1 MRSSYCKPGP
11 ARASAPIPGILP
23 VPMSESV
30 FRRDGEQFVPTEAAG
45 SPWSR
50 ETLHGGAAC
59 GLLVR
64 AIEAAAPD
72 ASLSLARLTVDL
84 FRPIPRAPLRVEVA
98 PSRVGRRVHSVAAS
112 LYAGGVEVTR
122 ASALLLRR
130 NEAEASGADLGPP
143 PPGPEGIVTTGLVPE
158 RLAGFPTGFHTTV
171 ECRWVSRGGGARPC
185 VWMRLPIPLVDGEQT
200 TPLQHAAALSDFAN
214 ALASLARREAGLAAG
229 YINADITLYLAR
241 APAAGWIALASE
253 HQSERSGVGFV
264 DVGLHDANGRLG
276 RVVQA
281 CLLQARGIGA
291 PAE

>member
-1 MRSSYCKPGP
+1 MRAG
-11 ARASAPIPGILP
+11 APNPGILH

-30 FRRDGEQFVPTEAAG
+30 FRKEGEQFVPTEAAG

-64 AIEAAAPD
+64 AIEGAAPD
-72 ASLSLARLTVDL
+72 ASFSLARLTVDL
-84 FRPIPRAPLRVEVA
+84 FRPIPRAPLRVEVSA
-98 PSRVGRRVHSVAAS
+98 SRAGRRVHSVAAA
-112 LYAGGVEVTR
+112 LFAGDVEIAR
-122 ASALLLRR
+122 ASALLVRR
-130 NEAEASGADLGPP
+130 NEAAESGADLGKP

-185 VWMRLPIPLVDGEQT
+185 VWMRLPIPLVAGEPT

-229 YINADITLYLAR
+229 YINADVTLYLAR
-241 APAAGWIALASE
+241 APAAGWIALESE
-253 HQSERSGVGFV
+253 HRSEQSGVGFV
-264 DVGLHDANGRLG
+264 DVGLHDSIGRLG
-276 RVVQA
+276 RVAQA
-281 CLLQARGIGA
+281 CLLQERAARAITDM
-291 PAE
+291 